1 MKRVTWINLI
11 VGLWLIGSPYL
22 LGYSD
27 VSTTALTTAVVSGVL
42 LVALSWWILA
52 AMARSS
58 VAGWLEVVCGFWLIA
73 APFILSYRTWPDAAI
88 NSIFAGGVVVLASAL
103 VLWSLWRVP
112 VRA

>member
-1 MKRVTWINLI
+1 MKRVTWVNLL

-22 LGYSD
+22 LGYFDLSA
-27 VSTTALTTAVVSGVL
+27 TAMTTAVVSGAV

-52 AMARSS
+52 AMAKSI

-73 APFILSYRTWPDAAI
+73 APFILSYRVSADAAL

-103 VLWSLWRVP
+103 VVWSLSQAP